1 MNLSFQPL
9 DLKLRHTFQIARE
22 IRDVQNNIIVLLKD
36 EDGISGLG
44 EAAPTSFLEKMQ
56 GGVTKALTQSIDF
69 LKGRPVS
76 NGGYYP
82 STCEYISQRRRL
94 HVRLLT

>member
-44 EAAPTSFLEKMQ
+44 EAAPTSFFGENARS
-56 GGVTKALTQSIDF
+56 VTKALTQSIDF
-69 LKGRPVS
+69 LKRQ
-76 NGGYYP
+76 
-82 STCEYISQRRRL
+82 TRFKRRILPFNLRIHFPKTPL